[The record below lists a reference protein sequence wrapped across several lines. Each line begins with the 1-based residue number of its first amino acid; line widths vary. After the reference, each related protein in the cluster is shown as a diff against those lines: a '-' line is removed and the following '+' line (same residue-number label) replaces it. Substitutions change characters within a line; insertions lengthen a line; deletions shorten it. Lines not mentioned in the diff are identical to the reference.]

1 MSATAAAAPVGSL
14 LVPFVFGYAAQSGL
28 RYGREIYSNEMMS
41 ESSVIRRPFPR
52 SVNAI
57 EKVWDSGREQMR
69 KATDEMERLKALAR
83 EGLENAGLAES
94 VEKNYAKFWPPVRD
108 SLLIPAGVGATAFWT
123 ATRSG
128 QLAAYLS
135 TITSKMPI
143 TGRLTGYSIIFG
155 SGAVVG
161 KTAHYLAR
169 QPHGGDLDEQG
180 SLADEFSYWDTP
192 TTVRDGIVALLVFTM
207 LGGTW
212 RSVLP
217 SSVLYRGSFWSPLLE
232 QALPGNLRSSRGSV
246 RHVTTTLGKS
256 LGCHTCGS
264 KVGPFVSDL
273 CPPTAAISSGFGR
286 TWLDRITGGVK
297 QYYLPQCSVC
307 SGIQSRVL
315 YYNAHQPLWYRS
327 LMIHDGI
334 VMHLGRLRSY
344 DLTGLILGVL
354 LWQLYSHPE
363 EDGKWASC
371 DVEN

>member
-28 RYGREIYSNEMMS
+28 RYGREIYSNEMLS
-41 ESSVIRRPFPR
+41 ESSLIRRPFPR
-52 SVNAI
+52 SVDAI

-69 KATDEMERLKALAR
+69 KAADEVERLKALAR

-94 VEKNYAKFWPPVRD
+94 VERNYAKFWPPVRD

-169 QPHGGDLDEQG
+169 QARGGDLDEQG

-232 QALPGNLRSSRGSV
+232 EALPGNLRSSRGSV
-246 RHVTTTLGKS
+246 RHVTTTLGKNRGRVKFVRDPVLASDTESAVSSEIGEGVVLANS

-297 QYYLPQCSVC
+297 Q
-307 SGIQSRVL
+307 
-315 YYNAHQPLWYRS
+315 
-327 LMIHDGI
+327 
-334 VMHLGRLRSY
+334 
-344 DLTGLILGVL
+344 
-354 LWQLYSHPE
+354 
-363 EDGKWASC
+363 
-371 DVEN
+371 

>member
-1 MSATAAAAPVGSL
+1 SSL
-14 LVPFVFGYAAQSGL
+14 
-28 RYGREIYSNEMMS
+28 
-41 ESSVIRRPFPR
+41 IRRPFPR

-57 EKVWDSGREQMR
+57 EKVWDSGRGQMR
-69 KATDEMERLKALAR
+69 KAADEVERLKALAR

-94 VEKNYAKFWPPVRD
+94 VERNYAKFWPSVRD

-143 TGRLTGYSIIFG
+143 TGSLTGYSIIFG

-169 QPHGGDLDEQG
+169 QARGGDLDEQG

-297 QYYLPQCSVC
+297 QNCFNFVRAYVLVKYLRSVGIEPVSLIFGEVLFVSNFGAIYLAKVGVSAIWGSVGNEMPVPQMS
-307 SGIQSRVL
+307 
-315 YYNAHQPLWYRS
+315 
-327 LMIHDGI
+327 
-334 VMHLGRLRSY
+334 LGRSY
-344 DLTGLILGVL
+344 MSHHAKDWSFLILVL
-354 LWQLYSHPE
+354 PSPVQCLFGHSIQGPLL
-363 EDGKWASC
+363 
-371 DVEN
+371 